1 MCRRSCTLCR
11 LCRLD
16 SSVASSAP
24 ALPLSPPPPCA
35 LPLICTVPR
44 DTDSQRQTLTCSCA
58 NDVSQTI
65 GCTDRH
71 CSSSLMNWKHQ
82 SSRSP
87 RSLDDLVTAAQHFLD
102 QYYSSIKRLNSP
114 GHELRW
120 KEVLN
125 EILSTGSY
133 ELKETELIFGAKL
146 AWRNASRCIGRIQW
160 SKLQVGH
167 PPSGVQRLLT
177 TNVLLFMALTMLTR
191 CSHDAHTLLTLSLFF
206 TLCSG
211 VRLSLCLECAGN
223 V

>member
-1 MCRRSCTLCR
+1 
-11 LCRLD
+11 
-16 SSVASSAP
+16 
-24 ALPLSPPPPCA
+24 
-35 LPLICTVPR
+35 
-44 DTDSQRQTLTCSCA
+44 
-58 NDVSQTI
+58 
-65 GCTDRH
+65 
-71 CSSSLMNWKHQ
+71 MNWKHQ

-160 SKLQVGH
+160 SKLQVVH
-167 PPSGVQRLLT
+167 ADVYFIASFFLSASPSLSQYKCLFIYDSFIFDTFTAHSYLT
-177 TNVLLFMALTMLTR
+177 VSFSLVR
-191 CSHDAHTLLTLSLFF
+191 CSTFALSPTLE
-206 TLCSG
+206 
-211 VRLSLCLECAGN
+211 RCLKPSATISN
-223 V
+223 MPLIKAI